1 MYVPIGLT
9 VKALCFVYT
18 FYMCFLGLLNKHP
31 ILIYVVDILTKYD
44 VNVYFRYVGGILI
57 VYKLILANIT
67 DIMSINSEFTLEI

>member
-1 MYVPIGLT
+1 
-9 VKALCFVYT
+9 
-18 FYMCFLGLLNKHP
+18 MCFLGLLNKHP